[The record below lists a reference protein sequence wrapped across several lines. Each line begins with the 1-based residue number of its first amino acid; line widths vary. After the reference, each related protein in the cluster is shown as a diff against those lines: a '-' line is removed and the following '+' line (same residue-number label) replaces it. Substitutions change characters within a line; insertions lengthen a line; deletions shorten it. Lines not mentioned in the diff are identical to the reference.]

1 MVQLSYLCMTTGKT
15 IAFTIWTF
23 VSKTMSLLFNTLSRF
38 VIAFLPRNKH
48 LLILWLQSP
57 SAVILET
64 KKIKS
69 HLFTFPPS
77 ICHKVMGPDAMIL
90 VIWMLSFRSPFSL
103 SSIDSLVPLHL
114 LLLEWYHLH
123 IWGYWYFSLQ
133 SWFQF
138 VGHPAQHFAW
148 CTLHRSYISRVTIY
162 NLDVLLSQF
171 WCCCSSP
178 LFHVWF

>member
-1 MVQLSYLCMTTGKT
+1 M
-15 IAFTIWTF
+15 
-23 VSKTMSLLFNTLSRF
+23 MSLLFNTLSRF

-48 LLILWLQSP
+48 PLWLQSP
-57 SAVILET
+57 SDFGNQEN
-64 KKIKS
+64 KIS
-69 HLFTFPPS
+69 HLSTFPPS

-90 VIWMLSFRSPFSL
+90 VIWMLSFHSPLSPSL
-103 SSIDSLVPLHL
+103 RDCLVPLHL
-114 LLLEWYHLH
+114 LLLECYHLH

-162 NLDVLLSQF
+162 SLDVLLSQF
-171 WCCCSSP
+171 CCCCSSL